1 MPIGTIWSNVGAIQV
16 DGTNHTLP
24 VVIIYPSRSA
34 AQNFGTAPGPDY
46 GAYVNT
52 GADNATYPY
61 KFATANISGGTNNK
75 VSSLRITE
83 LVPRLQDNLWEGI
96 GNDSIIYNN
105 ICRNGL
111 VSVCPQSLLLCGQT
125 PHFLAYRLRKCG
137 FQGSLSIMCLHY
149 GQTLIIIKDYKRQ
162 NHLTF
167 ELIPTWKEY
176 IIYNG
181 TKDEIKFNYSEG
193 DLRLVNW
200 KAETIKEI
208 DIKTDKEIIEKHQ
221 WDTMGMY
228 GELNEKLYLSYKYGK
243 YIEPLKDLVLGNKL
257 PIDYKIYFLICAG
270 KITEDEWL
278 KL

>member
-1 MPIGTIWSNVGAIQV
+1 MKQSIRIRENNVLAIETRKNLYILAQSL
-16 DGTNHTLP
+16 GRHTLIFFNCFNEDLQQFND
-24 VVIIYPSRSA
+24 V
-34 AQNFGTAPGPDY
+34 DL
-46 GAYVNT
+46 
-52 GADNATYPY
+52 
-61 KFATANISGGTNNK
+61 NK
-75 VSSLRITE
+75 VNILCCITP
-83 LVPRLQDNLWEGI
+83 VKQFFQK
-96 GNDSIIYNN
+96 SN
-105 ICRNGL
+105 IVKININ
-111 VSVCPQSLLLCGQT
+111 P
-125 PHFLAYRLRKCG
+125 
-137 FQGSLSIMCLHY
+137 
-149 GQTLIIIKDYKRQ
+149 LIIIKDYKRQ